1 MATSPEVKIKIS
13 GDPKGADAA
22 VRSAQGAL
30 KRLSTDLGSLQRLS
44 ASVFSFAGI
53 GGAAS
58 IAGLLAIT
66 KNAAAVADQMGKLAA
81 ATGVSVKELSTL
93 GYAAEL
99 NGSSVDELAK
109 GLRRLALEADRGGPN
124 LKALGISLVD
134 SSGSAKSATALL
146 SDLAQR
152 FSRLPDGA
160 QKTALAIRVF
170 GEEVGPKLIPLLN
183 QGAEGL
189 RKLQAE
195 AERLGLQISEK
206 TAAAAEKFNDDLS
219 RLQGLAR
226 GAGVE
231 VGNALL
237 PALSRLTAEF
247 LDAREAGLSW
257 YEALVGIGLSNPF
270 KGPAEQIK
278 RITKEIDSLRAA
290 QAATPASPEE
300 VGSFKVDEEIQRLE
314 RLRTYYEL
322 QSKRTLSDDEQAQA
336 NHARKLLQT
345 QATLNDE
352 LTKLADL
359 RSKKS
364 KAAMAEELKGAEKLR
379 DALRSAWQESIAGA
393 ERAAAEAKKLTEKS
407 TQARKEGNEKAD
419 ERQKRDIPP
428 EIKSQNAYR
437 EAESLRSES
446 NVKAQEAI
454 IAALNGRTESAVKF
468 AEEALQMAEKA
479 EGLTEDITDNNLA
492 GGLLRQLG
500 EIKSDALKA
509 QAIIEKANAKKA
521 DETATG
527 QQEELIK
534 VETRIKELKESL
546 EQPFKINADI
556 TEAENTVKRLAEE
569 LDKLKDKT
577 VTVTVN
583 KVDTSGA
590 STTTPATG
598 FAVGGYTG
606 PGGKFQPAGVVHAG
620 EFVLRSE
627 VVRQAGMRQMLERL
641 NRFGMDAMR
650 GYAQGGYV
658 AQDAGERLQPINLHW
673 PDGTVTPMR
682 ARPSVAQEVERVF
695 QRAALKRGGRS

>member
-1 MATSPEVKIKIS
+1 MTSPEVKVKIS
-13 GDPKGADAA
+13 GDPRGFDAA
-22 VRSAQGAL
+22 VKIVQGSL
-30 KRLSTDLGSLQRLS
+30 KRLGTDLGSLQRLS

-99 NGSSVDELAK
+99 NGSSVEELAK
-109 GLRRLALEADRGGPN
+109 GLRRLAVEADRGGPS

-134 SSGSAKSATALL
+134 SGGSAKSASALL

-160 QKTALAIRVF
+160 QKTALAIKLF

-189 RKLQAE
+189 QKLQGE

-206 TAAAAEKFNDDLS
+206 AAAAAEKFNDDLS

-226 GAGVE
+226 GVGVE

-237 PALSRLTAEF
+237 PALSRLTTEF

-278 RITKEIDSLRAA
+278 RITEEIDSLRAA

-300 VGSFKVDEEIQRLE
+300 VGSFKVDEEIERLE
-314 RLRTYYEL
+314 RLRRYYEL
-322 QSKRTLSDDEQAQA
+322 QSKRTLSDDEVAQA

-352 LTKLADL
+352 LAKLSDL

-407 TQARKEGNEKAD
+407 TQARKEGNEKAEARINRD
-419 ERQKRDIPP
+419 EPP

-446 NVKAQEAI
+446 NMKAQDAI
-454 IAALNGRTESAVKF
+454 IAAFNGRTESAVKL
-468 AEEALQMAEKA
+468 AAEALQMAEKA
-479 EGLTEDITDNNLA
+479 EGLTEDITDNKLA

-521 DETATG
+521 DETAAG
-527 QQEELIK
+527 QQEELVK

-590 STTTPATG
+590 STATPATG

-606 PGGKFQPAGVVHAG
+606 PGGKYQPAGIVHAG
-620 EFVLRSE
+620 EFVMRSE
-627 VVRQAGMRQMLERL
+627 VVRQAGVRQMLERL
-641 NRFGMDAMR
+641 NRFGAHAR
-650 GYAQGGYV
+650 EFAEGGFV
-658 AQDAGERLQPINLHW
+658 QPARAEQLQPINLHW
-673 PDGTVTPMR
+673 PNGTVSPMR
-682 ARPSVAQEVERVF
+682 AQPSVAQEIERVF
-695 QRAALKRGGRS
+695 RQAALKAGGRR